1 MRHRLETLRNAVS
14 HALALMFTDDGRGE
28 IAEAWKDAFSG
39 SIDFVLGPQVLD
51 LKNARFILS

>member
-1 MRHRLETLRNAVS
+1 MRHRLEALRNAVS

-39 SIDFVLGPQVLD
+39 SIDFVFCPQVLD
-51 LKNARFILS
+51 LKNACFILS